1 MIGFIICD
9 PFPYIPY
16 HALEEPRNL
25 WRTRPISFVVARPL
39 SVHLA
44 GIRSASEGPLRT
56 VWSTWRKP
64 MNGAVNRQAMAGQTQ
79 RNWDWLNSK
88 KKGWNQENLLYL
100 AAEGVEYFPEHAL
113 TFETMTKPFKLPR
126 QGKSPFLCLM
136 ISYLYVIGLKMFKI
150 PYNNQWIFVFLCFQ
164 YQVNDCALQRNGG
177 EHRHS
182 RARAP
187 GVVGEA
193 ELRRCVVQVVE
204 TP

>member
-79 RNWDWLNSK
+79 RNWDWLNSQK
-88 KKGWNQENLLYL
+88 KRMESRKPAVSGSWRGRIFSWTCFNIWNNDQTLQTSKARE
-100 AAEGVEYFPEHAL
+100 E
-113 TFETMTKPFKLPR
+113 PFFMSHDIL
-126 QGKSPFLCLM
+126 SLCDR
-136 ISYLYVIGLKMFKI
+136 FK
-150 PYNNQWIFVFLCFQ
+150 NV
-164 YQVNDCALQRNGG
+164 
-177 EHRHS
+177 
-182 RARAP
+182 
-187 GVVGEA
+187 
-193 ELRRCVVQVVE
+193 
-204 TP
+204 